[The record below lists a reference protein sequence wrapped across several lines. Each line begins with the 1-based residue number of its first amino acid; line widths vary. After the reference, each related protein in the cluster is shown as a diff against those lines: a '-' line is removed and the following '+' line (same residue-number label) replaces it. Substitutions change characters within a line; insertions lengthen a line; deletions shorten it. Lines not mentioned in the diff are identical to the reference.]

1 MFFEHAQFPTGGSL
15 RRDCGSPGEPEFP
28 STREKGR
35 ELLRLSRF
43 FRKTVS
49 KASAYSA
56 TYGMNSL
63 RKQRRE
69 FFRQRR
75 EFFRVSRERAGNSA
89 QNRSTIQDASDDAKR
104 LHSIE

>member
-69 FFRQRR
+69 FFR
-75 EFFRVSRERAGNSA
+75 VSRERAGNSA